1 MKKILIL
8 VSVICMSMVMLA
20 ACGGSGSG
28 GAASVPENPGDV
40 YRVVVTDES
49 GEAVQGVTVQFCSET
64 MCLKGETD
72 ASGIAT
78 FENQEE
84 GAYTVHVIG
93 VPEGFAEDDT
103 EYPAPEKY
111 GDVTITLKAAQ

>member
-8 VSVICMSMVMLA
+8 VSVICMSLVVLA

-40 YRVVVTDES
+40 YRVIVTDES
-49 GEAVQGVTVQFCSET
+49 GEAVQGVAVQFCSET
-64 MCLKGETD
+64 LCLKGETD

-84 GAYTVHVIG
+84 GVYTVHVIS
-93 VPEGFAEDDT
+93 VPEGFAEDET

>member
-1 MKKILIL
+1 MKKIITLAMVL
-8 VSVICMSMVMLA
+8 CMSTFMLA
-20 ACGGSGSG
+20 ACGGSNAGS
-28 GAASVPENPGDV
+28 AASVPENPGNV

-49 GEAVQGVTVQFCSET
+49 GAAVQGVMIQFCSET
-64 MCLKGETD
+64 MCLMGETD
-72 ASGIAT
+72 DSGIAT

-84 GAYTVHVIG
+84 GAYTVHVYS
-93 VPEGFAEDDT
+93 VPDGYAEDAT